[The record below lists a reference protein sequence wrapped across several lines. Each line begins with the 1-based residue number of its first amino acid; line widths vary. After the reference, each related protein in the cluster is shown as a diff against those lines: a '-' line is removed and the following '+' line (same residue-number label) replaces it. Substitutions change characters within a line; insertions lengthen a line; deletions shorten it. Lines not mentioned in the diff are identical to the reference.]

1 MNLRFTIQIY
11 YGIYLPASV
20 PLLVCT
26 LFVVIICLL
35 LATCTKHS
43 RVQGDTRSAVYVR
56 HMVRSLQLLTLC
68 LLRNREECSVPPW
81 QQVEKKKTRISRNA
95 NDESGP
101 SGFVVLLSSR
111 ARGRPRPRPRIYSGS
126 GLKSEIVNVKVIQTA
141 ELAKK
146 KESFETPRTRAII
159 NHLTYSTGCTRNAC
173 ASVRDKFGTN

>member
-43 RVQGDTRSAVYVR
+43 WVQGDTRSAVYAR

-81 QQVEKKKTRISRNA
+81 QQVEKKKQGSLGMRTTRAAHRVSWYCCHPEPEA
-95 NDESGP
+95 GLDLDPESIRVRASSP
-101 SGFVVLLSSR
+101 KSLTSKSSR
-111 ARGRPRPRPRIYSGS
+111 RPSW
-126 GLKSEIVNVKVIQTA
+126 Q
-141 ELAKK
+141 KK

-159 NHLTYSTGCTRNAC
+159 NHLTYNTGCTRNAC